1 MSVDELLMAV
11 EDLNESDLD
20 NLVDRALFLRAR
32 RKTSVSS
39 SEETILLKII
49 NQGIP
54 NELNDRYRVLAE
66 KRDEEI
72 LSSSESEEL
81 LSIGHQI
88 EVIGV
93 NRVEALAKL
102 SVIRQTPLLKLMDSL
117 GIQSP
122 GVR

>member
-54 NELNDRYRVLAE
+54 NELNDRYRMLAE